1 MHRFS
6 PRRAVRSTRVCGCGV
21 GATPAGPGEV
31 FLTWGRGAR
40 YSYRAA
46 GTMARAGGTWW
57 FPREPIW
64 LQGNKNAPSLSLSPF
79 CSLLS
84 AVTGVNQTRLGPPT
98 RATKESK
105 EDMAT
110 GLVPWNFN
118 PLHTSPS
125 TREADQIH
133 HTHTVHH
140 RRSIDGREEAS
151 AEEEELQKANAR
163 NLPIRRRED
172 IRSLVVQYTLTIPS
186 PS

>member
-1 MHRFS
+1 MNPF
-6 PRRAVRSTRVCGCGV
+6 GCKGTK
-21 GATPAGPGEV
+21 TPP
-31 FLTWGRGAR
+31 
-40 YSYRAA
+40 
-46 GTMARAGGTWW
+46 
-57 FPREPIW
+57 
-64 LQGNKNAPSLSLSPF
+64 LSLSPF